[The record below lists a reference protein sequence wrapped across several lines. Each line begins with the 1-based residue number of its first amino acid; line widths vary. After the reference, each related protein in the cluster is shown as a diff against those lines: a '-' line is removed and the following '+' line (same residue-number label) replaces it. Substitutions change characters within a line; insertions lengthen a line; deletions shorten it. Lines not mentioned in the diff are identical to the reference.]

1 MKELK
6 KQLKLI
12 SGSLAILSM
21 QIEQITEHLDK
32 LPLVNEVSTTAEK
45 TSDRKNSKKG
55 PIKEA
60 TKKSVSGKK
69 KAAETASVK
78 KKTMLD
84 IVFDSIKKS
93 RNGITIPKLR
103 KKTGLE
109 AKQLSNA
116 IFKLTNKGKIKP
128 KARGV
133 YFKA

>member
-12 SGSLAILSM
+12 SGSLAILST
-21 QIEQITEHLDK
+21 QIKQITEHLDK

-45 TSDRKNSKKG
+45 TSDGKKG
-55 PIKEA
+55 P
-60 TKKSVSGKK
+60 TKKVTKKAASSKK

-103 KKTGLE
+103 EKTGLE

-116 IFKLTNKGKIKP
+116 LFKLTNKGKIKP

-133 YFKA
+133 YLKD

>member
-12 SGSLAILSM
+12 SGSLAILST

-45 TSDRKNSKKG
+45 TSDHKNST
-55 PIKEA
+55 KEA
-60 TKKSVSGKK
+60 TKRSVSGKK
-69 KAAETASVK
+69 KAVETAPVK
-78 KKTMLD
+78 KNTMLD
-84 IVFDSIKKS
+84 IVFEVIKKS
-93 RNGITIPKLR
+93 RNGVTIPKLR

-109 AKQLSNA
+109 SKQLSNA
-116 IFKLTNKGKIKP
+116 LFKLTNKGKIKP

-133 YFKA
+133 YLKA

>member
-12 SGSLAILSM
+12 SGSLAILST

-45 TSDRKNSKKG
+45 TSDRKNST
-55 PIKEA
+55 KEA
-60 TKKSVSGKK
+60 TKRSVSGKK

-84 IVFDSIKKS
+84 VVFDSIKKS
-93 RNGITIPKLR
+93 RNGIDIPKLR

-116 IFKLTNKGKIKP
+116 LFKLTNKGKIKP

-133 YFKA
+133 YLKA